1 METDSFNFAKEL
13 WSLANIVTGFS
24 IAQSI
29 GVAIA
34 LGKDLEKIQKQTVV
48 VKGFISFLAFACG
61 VGYSYAVWR
70 CWDLAKLVDTKI
82 PTNLNYSTIWR
93 EVTYGRIIGILLFT
107 VVLIFGIYAPNI
119 FKSKD
124 KYIEK

>member
-34 LGKDLEKIQKQTVV
+34 LGKDLEKIQILRSVILAHMTFKCVCNRQT
-48 VKGFISFLAFACG
+48 
-61 VGYSYAVWR
+61 
-70 CWDLAKLVDTKI
+70 
-82 PTNLNYSTIWR
+82 
-93 EVTYGRIIGILLFT
+93 
-107 VVLIFGIYAPNI
+107 
-119 FKSKD
+119 
-124 KYIEK
+124 